1 MDFLTGRRM
10 ARIMHRFGKLGRW
23 RYLRGDRGPRGADVR
38 GRLGDPVEETSM
50 MVGTG
55 QQDV

>member
-10 ARIMHRFGKLGRW
+10 ASLMHRFGKLGRW
-23 RYLRGDRGPRGADVR
+23 RHPRGDRGPRGADVR
-38 GRLGDPVEETSM
+38 GWLGDPVEETSM